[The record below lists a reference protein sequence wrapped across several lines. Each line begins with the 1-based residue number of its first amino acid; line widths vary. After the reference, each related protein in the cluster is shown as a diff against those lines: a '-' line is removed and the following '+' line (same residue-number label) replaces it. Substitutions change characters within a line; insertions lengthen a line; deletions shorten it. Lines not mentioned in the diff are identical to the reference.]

1 MIDEYLRNRE
11 GRNFQIWSQPSNQ
24 APQAILL
31 PSTPSPLLPPPWSD
45 HRLRTVIIQPTVK
58 GREGMVWK
66 PMKFFKNIQ
75 QYFYFNNRPYF
86 CGFFNLYHF
95 SVFINHIKK
104 KVLFHVDFCSSGC
117 KNRRKIESKKV
128 NFLKCNYTVS
138 LLSVISFKS
147 G

>member
-1 MIDEYLRNRE
+1 MIDWWIFEKQRRE
-11 GRNFQIWSQPSNQ
+11 KFPDLIS
-24 APQAILL
+24 AILPSSPGDITPFNPL
-31 PSTPSPLLPPPWSD
+31 PPPPWSD

-128 NFLKCNYTVS
+128 NFLKFNYTVS